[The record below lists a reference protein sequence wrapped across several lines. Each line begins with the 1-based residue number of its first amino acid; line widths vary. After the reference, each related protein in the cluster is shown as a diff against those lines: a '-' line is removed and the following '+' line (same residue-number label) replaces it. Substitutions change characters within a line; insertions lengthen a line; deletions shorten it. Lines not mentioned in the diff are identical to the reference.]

1 MFKTSI
7 KEMLM
12 CSPRILVL
20 GGGTGGTLIA
30 NLLAKK
36 LRPSEANITL
46 LSASPRHLYQPG
58 WLYVPFGWQDPRSL
72 SRSLKGLL
80 NKRVKLEIGTVEGLD
95 LEKHQVSFENNGE
108 INALEFDYLVIATG
122 SRVTPEDVPGLGE
135 GGHHF
140 YTEQAA
146 WKLHAAL
153 EEFQGGRIVVGVGG
167 LPHKCPVA
175 PLEFVFLLEE
185 FLTRKGLRDQTQIT
199 YTYPINRVFSIE
211 TVAEVAA
218 PILKERSIEIET
230 FFNLESVDP
239 NRKLAISMEG
249 TELEYD
255 LLVMIP
261 PHRGAKFL
269 EGLAIADAQGW
280 VSTDRETLQVK
291 DHPNIYALGDT
302 TDLPISK
309 AGSTAHFEAPVI
321 AERLVAQIRGLQPDA
336 RHSSYN
342 GKVICFL
349 ESGYEKASILAF
361 DYENPP
367 KVPVPSWLY
376 HYEKMAFNKAYWYLV
391 PTGVV

>member
-1 MFKTSI
+1 MNNK
-7 KEMLM
+7 
-12 CSPRILVL
+12 PRILVL
-20 GGGTGGTLIA
+20 GGGTGGTLVA

-36 LRPSEANITL
+36 LRSDEAEITL
-46 LSASPRHLYQPG
+46 LSASSRHLYQPG

-72 SRSLKGLL
+72 SRSLKSLL
-80 NKRVKLEIGTVEGLD
+80 NKRVKLEIGTVSRLELEQHRVRLEGS
-95 LEKHQVSFENNGE
+95 LEAST
-108 INALEFDYLVIATG
+108 LEYDYLVIATG
-122 SRVTPEDVPGLGE
+122 SRVTPEDVPGLSE

-140 YTEQAA
+140 YTEEAA

-153 EEFQGGRIVVGVGG
+153 EEFRGGHIVVGVGG

-185 FLTRKGLRDQTQIT
+185 FLTRKGVREQTKIT

-211 TVAEVAA
+211 SVAEVAA
-218 PILKERSIEIET
+218 PILEERGIEVET
-230 FFNLESVDP
+230 FFNLERVDP
-239 NRKLAISMEG
+239 DLKLAVSMEG
-249 TELEYD
+249 SELGYD

-269 EGLAIADAQGW
+269 EDSPIADAQGW
-280 VSTDRETLQVK
+280 VETDRETLQVK
-291 DHPNIYALGDT
+291 DHPNIFALGDT
-302 TDLPISK
+302 TNLPISK

-321 AERLVAQIRGLQPDA
+321 VERLVAQIRGTQPDPE
-336 RHSSYN
+336 RGTYH

-367 KVPVPSWLY
+367 KVPAPSWLY

>member
-1 MFKTSI
+1 MKD
-7 KEMLM
+7 K
-12 CSPRILVL
+12 PRIVVL

-36 LRPSEANITL
+36 LRAQEAQITL

-58 WLYVPFGWQDPRSL
+58 WLYVPFGWQDPRTL

-80 NKRVKLEIGTVEGLD
+80 NKRIKLEIGKVTKLD
-95 LEKHQVSFENNGE
+95 PEKHQIVYD
-108 INALEFDYLVIATG
+108 NAEQGATLEYDYLVIATG
-122 SRVTPEDVPGLGE
+122 SRTTPEDVPGLLE

-140 YTEQAA
+140 YTEEAA

-153 EEFQGGRIVVGVGG
+153 EDFQGGKIVVGVGG

-185 FLTRKGLRDQTQIT
+185 FLTRKGLRDKTKIT

-211 TVAEVAA
+211 SVAEVAA
-218 PILKERSIEIET
+218 PLLLERDIEVET
-230 FFNLESVDP
+230 FFNLETVDP
-239 NRKLAISMEG
+239 KKKLAISMEG
-249 TELEYD
+249 SELPYD

-269 EGLAIADAQGW
+269 EGSSIADEQGW
-280 VSTDRETLQVK
+280 VYTDRATLQVK
-291 DHPNIYALGDT
+291 DHPEIYALGDT
-302 TDLPISK
+302 TNLPISK

-321 AERLVAQIRGLQPDA
+321 AERLAAQLRGVEPDEKHA
-336 RHSSYN
+336 NYN

-361 DYENPP
+361 DYDHPP
-367 KVPVPSWLY
+367 KVPTPSWLY

>member
-1 MFKTSI
+1 MKDR
-7 KEMLM
+7 
-12 CSPRILVL
+12 PRILVL

-36 LRPSEANITL
+36 LRSSEVHITL

-58 WLYVPFGWQDPRSL
+58 WLYVPFGTQDPRSL
-72 SRSLKGLL
+72 SRSLKSLL
-80 NKRVKLEIGTVEGLD
+80 NPRIKLEIGTVRALD
-95 LEKHQVSFENNGE
+95 LEQREVVMSDAHNDTASIG
-108 INALEFDYLVIATG
+108 FDYLVIATG
-122 SRVTPEDVPGLGE
+122 SRVTPEDVPGLAE

-140 YTEQAA
+140 YTEEAA

-153 EEFQGGRIVVGVGG
+153 EDFQGGRIVVGVGG

-175 PLEFVFLLEE
+175 PLEFTFLLEE
-185 FLTRKGLRDQTQIT
+185 FLTRKGLRDKTKIT

-218 PILKERSIEIET
+218 PLLAERGIEVET

-239 NRKLAISMEG
+239 IKRVASSMEG
-249 TELEYD
+249 TDLEYD

-269 EGLAIADAQGW
+269 ENLKLKDTPIADAQGW
-280 VSTDRETLQVK
+280 VSTDRETLAVK
-291 DHPNIYALGDT
+291 GATHVYALGDT

-321 AERLVAQIRGLQPDA
+321 VEHIAASIRGTIPDPKHA
-336 RHSSYN
+336 SYH

-349 ESGYEKASILAF
+349 ESGYDKASILAF
-361 DYENPP
+361 DYEHPP
-367 KVPVPSWLY
+367 KVPAPSWLY
-376 HYEKMAFNKAYWYLV
+376 HVEKMAFNKAYWYLV
-391 PTGVV
+391 PTGLV

>member
-1 MFKTSI
+1 MKD
-7 KEMLM
+7 KA
-12 CSPRILVL
+12 RIVVL

-36 LRPSEANITL
+36 LRSNEAEITL
-46 LSASPRHLYQPG
+46 VSASPRHLYQPG

-72 SRSLKGLL
+72 SRSLKSLL
-80 NKRVKLEIGTVEGLD
+80 NKRVRLEVAKVSQLD
-95 LEKHQVSFENNGE
+95 LAKRRVM
-108 INALEFDYLVIATG
+108 LEGTEAESLEYDYLVIATG
-122 SRVTPEDVPGLGE
+122 SRTTPEDVPGLAE

-153 EEFQGGRIVVGVGG
+153 EEFQGGQIVVGVGG

-175 PLEFVFLLEE
+175 PLEFTFLLEE
-185 FLTRKGLRDQTQIT
+185 FLTRKGLRDQTTIT

-211 TVAEVAA
+211 SVAEVAA
-218 PILKERSIEIET
+218 PLLEERGVEVET
-230 FFNLESVDP
+230 FFNLETV
-239 NRKLAISMEG
+239 NVEKKLAISMEG
-249 TELEYD
+249 TELPYD

-269 EGLAIADAQGW
+269 EGSAIADAQGW

-291 DHPNIYALGDT
+291 GHPEIYALGDT

-309 AGSTAHFEAPVI
+309 AGSTAHFEAPII
-321 AERLVAQIRGLQPDA
+321 AERLFAQIRGIQPDPK
-336 RHSSYN
+336 HSSYN

-361 DYENPP
+361 DYEHPP
-367 KVPVPSWLY
+367 KVPTPSWLY